1 VTLEPFRG
9 VRPQVDPSAF
19 VHPAATLIGGV
30 TVGAEASIW
39 PAAVLR
45 GDDGAIVIGPQSSI
59 QDGSVIHATEGLSHT
74 TVGARVTVG
83 HKAIL
88 HGCTIGDDCLIG
100 MGSILLDN
108 AVIEP
113 WAFVAAGTLIPPGK
127 VVRSGEMVMGNP
139 FRVVRKLT
147 DKDREWIVHSW
158 NVYVRRAREYLA
170 ERSGQL

>member
-1 VTLEPFRG
+1 MIEPFRG
-9 VRPQVDPSAF
+9 VCPQVDPSAF
-19 VHPAATLIGGV
+19 VHPAAVLIGDV
-30 TVGAEASIW
+30 SVGAEATIW

-45 GDDGAIVIGPQSSI
+45 GDDGKITVGPQSSI
-59 QDGSVIHATEGLSHT
+59 QDGTVIHATEGLSRT

-83 HKAIL
+83 HKVIL

-108 AVIEP
+108 VVVEP

-139 FRVVRKLT
+139 FRVVRALT
-147 DKDREWIVHSW
+147 QKDREWIVHSW
-158 NVYVRRAREYLA
+158 TVYVQRGREYMS
-170 ERSGQL
+170 ERSG